1 MTAPA
6 RLLAFS
12 GSARAGSINQKLAR
26 AAAAAARAHG
36 AEVTL
41 ADLRDFPMPLYHGD
55 LEAGE
60 GMPDGAFRFRG
71 LMAAHDGFLIA
82 SPEYNS
88 SFTPL
93 LKNTLDWASR
103 KHPSDTGPLPAFRG
117 KVAGLMSASNGRFGG
132 IRALPHLRQVL
143 TTLGVLV
150 AAEQLALPGAGEAFA
165 EDGSLKEAAFA
176 KALDGLAASLVRLA
190 VALKG

>member
-1 MTAPA
+1 MAAPA

-12 GSARAGSINQKLAR
+12 GSARTGSINQKLAR

-41 ADLRDFPMPLYHGD
+41 ADLRDFPMPLYDGD

-60 GMPDGAFRFRG
+60 GMPEGAFRFRA

-93 LKNTLDWASR
+93 LKNMLDWASR

-117 KVAGLMSASNGRFGG
+117 KVAGLMSASNGRLGG
-132 IRALPHLRQVL
+132 IRGLPHLRQVL

-165 EDGSLKEAAFA
+165 EDGSLKDATFA
-176 KALDGLAASLVRLA
+176 KTLDSLAASVVRLA

>member
-1 MTAPA
+1 MAAPA

-12 GSARAGSINQKLAR
+12 GSARAGSMNQRLAR

-41 ADLRDFPMPLYHGD
+41 ASLRDFPMPLYDGD
-55 LEAGE
+55 LEARE
-60 GMPDGAFRFRG
+60 GMPEAAFRFRE

-103 KHPSDTGPLPAFRG
+103 KHASDTGPLPAFRG
-117 KVAGLMSASNGRFGG
+117 KIAGLMSASNGRLGG
-132 IRALPHLRQVL
+132 IRGLPHLRQIL

-150 AAEQLALPGAGEAFA
+150 AAEQLALPGAGEAFV
-165 EDGSLKEAAFA
+165 EDGSLKEATFA
-176 KALDGLAASLVRLA
+176 KTLDGLAARVARLA
-190 VALKG
+190 TALKG